1 MKKLI
6 TLILGITLVYS
17 CSSNSDGNSNS
28 TDLYTPGPD
37 VIDIEGNLYQTVTN
51 CNQTWTKSNLN
62 VSKYRNGDVIPQV
75 TDPTVWANLTTGAWC
90 YYNNDPANGVIYGKL
105 YNGYA
110 INDSRGLAPI
120 GYHIPSAV
128 EWNTL
133 KNTCLGGAE
142 AFKMKETGTAHWLIN
157 DPNVTNSSGFTGLPG
172 GYSYINGLFYEI
184 GNEGKWWSSSTYNTS
199 QYFVFGLSNN
209 SGLSQVAKLKN
220 YGFSVR
226 CVKD

>member
-6 TLILGITLVYS
+6 TLILGITLAYS
-17 CSSNSDGNSNS
+17 CSKSSDGNSNS
-28 TDLYTPGPD
+28 TDLYIPGPD

-51 CNQTWTKSNLN
+51 CNQTWTRRNLN

-105 YNGYA
+105 YNWYA
-110 INDSRGLAPI
+110 INDSRGLAPL
-120 GYHIPSAV
+120 GYHIPSEV
-128 EWNTL
+128 EWNSL
-133 KNTCLGGAE
+133 ETCLGGAVGS
-142 AFKMKETGTAHWLIN
+142 KMKETGTAHWLTN

-172 GYSYINGLFYEI
+172 GQFDVFFDEI
-184 GNEGKWWSSSTYNTS
+184 GNKGYWWSSSAFDTS
-199 QYFVFGLSNN
+199 RSWAFTLPDITNVLYQENLRKNFGL
-209 SGLSQVAKLKN
+209 
-220 YGFSVR
+220 SVR